1 MEKEK
6 AFITLG
12 EWLKDARAKR
22 GLSLRK
28 LAELSSVSHTTID
41 KIERGGGARDDTLTL
56 LAGALAETPQEAA
69 TLFQEA
75 KAASAGLSMPTPEIS
90 ALAVE
95 LSQLDVDDQQY
106 ILNLIRRLSASRG
119 QQSAEP
125 APTEQE

>member
-12 EWLKDARAKR
+12 EWLKDARTKR

-28 LAELSSVSHTTID
+28 LAELSIVSHTTID

-75 KAASAGLSMPTPEIS
+75 KAASAGLSMPNPEIS

-125 APTEQE
+125 APTGQE